1 MTSIS
6 TGLNGLRSSYPSSK
20 NCKRKSLTKIFRHF
34 TNTIVSDR
42 SAATFIKLTFE
53 VQIVWL
59 IFELTFCWKCHQ
71 NRRNVF
77 FCLHQW
83 GIVYGK
89 RSKHFEMLRSLSFYK
104 QLLSPNANLRWN
116 GKTDMRSIIL
126 TCVVPRVFPDNSCAT
141 SKVAWCSRHMFSN
154 TQLPLV
160 KWRCSVPLVPFVD
173 CFVWHGVLLELVYFG
188 RLRLSI
194 YQNTFL
200 S

>member
-42 SAATFIKLTFE
+42 SAATCIKLTFK

-59 IFELTFCWKCHQ
+59 IFELTFCWKCHK

-77 FCLHQW
+77 FCLRQW
-83 GIVYGK
+83 VIVYGK

-104 QLLSPNANLRWN
+104 QLISPNANLRWN

-126 TCVVPRVFPDNSCAT
+126 TCVVPRVFPDNLGAT
-141 SKVAWCSRHMFSN
+141 SLSCVMFETHVFEHSAS
-154 TQLPLV
+154 P
-160 KWRCSVPLVPFVD
+160 C
-173 CFVWHGVLLELVYFG
+173 
-188 RLRLSI
+188 
-194 YQNTFL
+194 
-200 S
+200 

>member
-1 MTSIS
+1 MTSTS

-59 IFELTFCWKCHQ
+59 IFELTFCWNCHK

-77 FCLHQW
+77 FCLRQW
-83 GIVYGK
+83 GIVYDK

-104 QLLSPNANLRWN
+104 QLISPNANLRWN

-126 TCVVPRVFPDNSCAT
+126 TCVVPRVFPDNSGAT
-141 SKVAWCSRHMFSN
+141 S
-154 TQLPLV
+154 
-160 KWRCSVPLVPFVD
+160 
-173 CFVWHGVLLELVYFG
+173 
-188 RLRLSI
+188 
-194 YQNTFL
+194 
-200 S
+200 